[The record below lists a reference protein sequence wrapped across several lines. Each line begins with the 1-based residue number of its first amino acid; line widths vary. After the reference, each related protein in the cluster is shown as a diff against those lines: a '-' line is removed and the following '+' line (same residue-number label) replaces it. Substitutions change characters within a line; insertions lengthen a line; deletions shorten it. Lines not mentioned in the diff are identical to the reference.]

1 MSDQIVSSMSRG
13 DGRAEKNTRDRKI
26 DREEEGSEVEGKN
39 AFSII
44 KEEA

>member
-1 MSDQIVSSMSRG
+1 MSRG